1 METLSESMA
10 TTSTK
15 TLDTPSLKRTRGQSL
30 LDDFAGFRTELDAHV
45 GLSLPAI
52 RDHRRERVIKTSRDI
67 TALSKKLIFTLH
79 RITNTPRATV
89 LKEAE
94 AKIAQLRELFIKV
107 HVEVQGDQFWRYVL
121 DKRTCV
127 NVILAEPLLL
137 NPHHRYEKA
146 ISPGMQEYL
155 EGWTFYY
162 YILHRRIPTLSEAQ
176 ASLLPPLPAESS
188 ESTTTPYERPPLVR
202 VTGEDYLGGIADL
215 TGELM
220 RLAIASIGKS
230 LAAATAA
237 AGGDKGEDID
247 DLGRLVRAMKGDLD
261 PLAPYARWLG
271 KKLVVLDQSL
281 SKIELASY
289 NLKVRGAEFPDAQPR
304 WTESDDRDSAL
315 EAY

>member
-1 METLSESMA
+1 MAILSEPVA
-10 TTSTK
+10 TTSAK
-15 TLDTPSLKRTRGQSL
+15 TLDTPPLKRTRGQSL
-30 LDDFAGFRTELDAHV
+30 LDDFAGFRTELDAHQE
-45 GLSLPAI
+45 
-52 RDHRRERVIKTSRDI
+52 RRERVIKTSRDI

-107 HVEVQGDQFWRYVL
+107 HVEVQGDQFWRY
-121 DKRTCV
+121 
-127 NVILAEPLLL
+127 
-137 NPHHRYEKA
+137 EKA

-155 EGWTFYY
+155 EGWMFYY

-176 ASLLPPLPAESS
+176 ASLLPPLPTEAS
-188 ESTTTPYERPPLVR
+188 EPHPSDRTPLVR
-202 VTGEDYLGGIADL
+202 VTEEDYLGGIADL

-230 LAAATAA
+230 LAAATAVA
-237 AGGDKGEDID
+237 AQEGGEKGEDID
-247 DLGRLVRAMKGDLD
+247 DLGRLVRAIKGDLD

-304 WTESDDRDSAL
+304 WTESDDRDPAL

>member
-1 METLSESMA
+1 MVTLSESVA
-10 TTSTK
+10 TTSAK

-30 LDDFAGFRTELDAHV
+30 LDDFAGFRTELDAHQ
-45 GLSLPAI
+45 
-52 RDHRRERVIKTSRDI
+52 DRRERVIKTSRDI

-89 LKEAE
+89 LQEAE

-107 HVEVQGDQFWRYVL
+107 HVEVQGDQFWRY
-121 DKRTCV
+121 
-127 NVILAEPLLL
+127 
-137 NPHHRYEKA
+137 EKA

-162 YILHRRIPTLSEAQ
+162 YMLHQRIPTLSEAQ
-176 ASLLPPLPAESS
+176 ASLLSPLPAEPS
-188 ESTTTPYERPPLVR
+188 ESTTKPNDRTPLVR

-237 AGGDKGEDID
+237 TGGDKGEDID
-247 DLGRLVRAMKGDLD
+247 DLGSLVRAIKGDLD

-304 WTESDDRDSAL
+304 WTESDERDSAL